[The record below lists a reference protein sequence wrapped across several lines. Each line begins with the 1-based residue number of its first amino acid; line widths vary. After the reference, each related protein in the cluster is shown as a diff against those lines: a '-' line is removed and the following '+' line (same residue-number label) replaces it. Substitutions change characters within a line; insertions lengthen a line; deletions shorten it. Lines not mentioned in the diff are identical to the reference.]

1 MKTDQDIAS
10 LENEV
15 RQATVEGHEVQEA
28 VRQLTVREL
37 SQGAPDSAGLRQI
50 VGAVLRGARAGVRKE
65 LQQSAAEAQ
74 ATRRQLSE
82 AVAGLD
88 AALAQFAG
96 AAKLALE
103 EATSH
108 AREFSVEDLES
119 TAADLARLET
129 MLIETLQSVAA
140 DSRDLAGEIFADLAA
155 HFSRHGSAVGE
166 ALKNTLAAITQRVTA
181 SARGPA
187 KAGAQLVQAASSVLR
202 QLTAE
207 VLSRL
212 AERIRPE
219 SGRKS

>member
-15 RQATVEGHEVQEA
+15 RQATAEGHEVQEA

-37 SQGAPDSAGLRQI
+37 SQSAPDSVGLRQI

-103 EATSH
+103 EAASH

-119 TAADLARLET
+119 TAADLAHLET

-166 ALKNTLAAITQRVTA
+166 ASKNTLAAITQRVTA

-187 KAGAQLVQAASSVLR
+187 RAGAQLVQATSSVLR

-219 SGRKS
+219 SGRKP